1 MNKNQK
7 NWVRLAVLSALLA
20 WPSVEVYRT
29 IKVREQLAAS
39 QQLEKS
45 VLKRLDKVRA
55 DRAAKLAKAGTTS
68 VTSTV
73 AK

>member
-7 NWVRLAVLSALLA
+7 NWVRLGVLAALLV
-20 WPSVEVYRT
+20 WPSVEIYRT
-29 IKVREQLAAS
+29 IQVREQLAAS

-55 DRAAKLAKAGTTS
+55 DRAAKVAKAGVNS
-68 VTSTV
+68 VSSV
-73 AK
+73 EQK

>member
-7 NWVRLAVLSALLA
+7 NWVRLAVLSGLLA

-68 VTSTV
+68 VTSAV
-73 AK
+73 VK